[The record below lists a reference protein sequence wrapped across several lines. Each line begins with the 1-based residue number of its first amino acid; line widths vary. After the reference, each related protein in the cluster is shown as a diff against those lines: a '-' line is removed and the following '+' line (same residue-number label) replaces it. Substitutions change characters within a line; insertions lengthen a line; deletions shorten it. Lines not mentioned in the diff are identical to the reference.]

1 MTNVHSKMMEYEDL
15 RSYMLKIHD
24 LVLKLQ
30 ETIKDREYDIK
41 KLKEE
46 VENQKTTIYKKN
58 EEIIKLKADV

>member
-1 MTNVHSKMMEYEDL
+1 MMEYEDL